1 MPKPVLK
8 KIGERKVL
16 SMERGSM
23 MAIVELMRRI
33 ERE

>member
-8 KIGERKVL
+8 KIGERIVL
-16 SMERGSM
+16 SVERGSI

>member
-1 MPKPVLK
+1 MK
-8 KIGERKVL
+8 KTGERKFL

-23 MAIVELMRRI
+23 MAIVELKRRI